1 MHSNNFEANKEYWRN
16 NFAKKGIVFTFL
28 DTSAE
33 MEYYFKLN
41 LWQVRE
47 GVQNTCV
54 GGPQINCQ
62 RPTRKPSNFWT
73 RYFPRNVPVRVH
85 LAFFSKSVFLAHW
98 KKVQRGRNFIPLFSV
113 KVCFLC
119 VRDQVQCKI
128 LLYLCHF
135 VSQFQTCLKFPEKS
149 EWFATW

>member
-54 GGPQINCQ
+54 GVLKLIVKGQPGSPQISEQ
-62 RPTRKPSNFWT
+62 DI
-73 RYFPRNVPVRVH
+73 FP
-85 LAFFSKSVFLAHW
+85 AM
-98 KKVQRGRNFIPLFSV
+98 
-113 KVCFLC
+113 
-119 VRDQVQCKI
+119 
-128 LLYLCHF
+128 
-135 VSQFQTCLKFPEKS
+135 FQ
-149 EWFATW
+149 